1 MFSWTNIQYQSPTKI
16 LGHTP
21 KKIHQHKHKDRTEHV
36 EQTHDDQSI
45 QKKFV
50 HINSQ
55 NSRLDVQKNPKTVKT
70 S

>member
-1 MFSWTNIQYQSPTKI
+1 MYDIVS
-16 LGHTP
+16 
-21 KKIHQHKHKDRTEHV
+21 QHRTEHV

-45 QKKFV
+45 PKKFV

-55 NSRLDVQKNPKTVKT
+55 NSRLDIQKNPKTVKT